1 MFPNMYVTIG
11 INNKQGDLTR
21 ESFYD
26 TGQRYGLRFLCD
38 SRALAFG

>member
-21 ESFYD
+21 ESFCD
-26 TGQRYGLRFLCD
+26 TERRYGLRFLCD
-38 SRALAFG
+38 SRVLALD